1 MAEFIVKI
9 EENDVP
15 EQFMNEM
22 KNKHTELI
30 RCKDCKY
37 YDNAMMSH
45 YGCII
50 LNGKRYGMTN
60 HEDDDFCSYG
70 KKDDK

>member
-9 EENDVP
+9 EEKDVP
-15 EQFMNEM
+15 EQFINEM

-37 YDNAMMSH
+37 YDQTMMTNV
-45 YGCII
+45 GCCFI
-50 LNGKRYGMTN
+50 NGKRYGITC
-60 HEDDDFCSYG
+60 HVDDDFCSYG
-70 KKDDK
+70 KKDG